1 MWEDEVFTP
10 QRNWKQKLVGDI
22 LFRGRRC
29 EAVVVSKLQNILS
42 HFGVGSC
49 DKLRIT
55 IIGIK
60 IVRILLSVV

>member
-29 EAVVVSKLQNILS
+29 EAVVVSKL
-42 HFGVGSC
+42 
-49 DKLRIT
+49 
-55 IIGIK
+55 IK
-60 IVRILLSVV
+60 IFCHILASDLVINSESQ